1 MHKTTTP
8 NIPGMT
14 DTLEFVKNLWG
25 GMNVPGVGGGM
36 AAGAPMST
44 DELDKKITDL
54 KAVEAWL
61 NMNMTMLRGTIHA
74 LEVQR
79 GTIATLK
86 SVGESMA
93 QAMGQAGE
101 QANAM
106 AAPFAQFFNQPGAGA
121 PANGAAGHAKPQ
133 ASAQGAAHGG
143 PQAGAAKTSA
153 EPPPFAAGVPAA
165 MAWWNLLQEQFT
177 QAVASAMS
185 APEVMAGAAAMAQDA
200 AARFAAAGTS
210 PSAAKGEAGEAKA
223 GSAQPGASRPKPAK
237 SGPDKS

>member
-1 MHKTTTP
+1 MQKTTTP

-25 GMNVPGVGGGM
+25 GMNVPGAGAGM

-61 NMNMTMLRGTIHA
+61 NMNMTMLRGTIQA

-93 QAMGQAGE
+93 QSMGQAGE

-106 AAPFAQFFNQPGAGA
+106 AAQFSQFFNQPGAGA
-121 PANGAAGHAKPQ
+121 PVDGAGRAQPQ
-133 ASAQGAAHGG
+133 AAAQGGAHAGA
-143 PQAGAAKTSA
+143 QAGA
-153 EPPPFAAGVPAA
+153 EPPPFAAGIPAA
-165 MAWWNLLQEQFT
+165 MAWWNLLQEQFS

-200 AARFAAAGTS
+200 AARFAAAATP
-210 PSAAKGEAGEAKA
+210 PSTGKGEAGDAKA
-223 GSAQPGASRPKPAK
+223 GAATPKPAK

>member
-36 AAGAPMST
+36 AAAAPMST
-44 DELDKKITDL
+44 DELDKKIADL

-133 ASAQGAAHGG
+133 AAAQGAAHGG
-143 PQAGAAKTSA
+143 QQAGATSGA

-200 AARFAAAGTS
+200 AARFAASATP
-210 PSAAKGEAGEAKA
+210 PSAAKGEAGDAKA
-223 GSAQPGASRPKPAK
+223 GTAKNGAAKPKPGK
-237 SGPDKS
+237 SEPDKS

>member
-44 DELDKKITDL
+44 DELDKKIADL

-61 NMNMTMLRGTIHA
+61 NMNMSMLRGTIHA

-101 QANAM
+101 QAGAM

-121 PANGAAGHAKPQ
+121 PASGAAGHAKPQ
-133 ASAQGAAHGG
+133 AAAQGAAHGG
-143 PQAGAAKTSA
+143 QQAGATSGA
-153 EPPPFAAGVPAA
+153 EPPPFAAGIPAA

-200 AARFAAAGTS
+200 AARFAASATP
-210 PSAAKGEAGEAKA
+210 PSAAKGEAGDAKA
-223 GSAQPGASRPKPAK
+223 GTAKNGAAKPRPGK
-237 SGPDKS
+237 SEPDKS